1 MDKPGPSKKR
11 KVKDENRQ
19 FQEIWTE
26 KYFFV
31 WSHNKV
37 VCLICKNSV
46 AIAKEYNVKRHYET
60 QHPTF
65 TKFTGELRKQK
76 MLSLK
81 RELIGQQAM
90 FTKPIQD
97 SETATEVSYEIS
109 RMIAKRSRP
118 FNDGDFVKECIE
130 IAAKKMCP
138 EAAKKFEK
146 IQLNRMTIQRRIM
159 SLSGN
164 IAEQLTE
171 KTKIIEFFS
180 LALDES
186 TDISSTAQLLIFI
199 RGVTQDFEVLEE
211 LLGMCS
217 LKGQTK
223 GVDILN
229 VLLDECSKTDLD
241 LSKLSGVAT
250 DGAPSMI
257 GVNSGLVTLLKKH
270 LQEKNINAED
280 LMQFHCII
288 HQEALCSKKIEF
300 QNVMKVVVST
310 VNFIKSRGLNH
321 RQFKQFLDDIESE
334 YGDLLYYTE
343 VRWLSRGLTLERF
356 LNLIEEIGIFLAEKQ
371 RDVPELKN
379 PDWLCDLAFL
389 VDITNHLNVLN
400 TRLQGKNQL
409 ISQLYAHVSS
419 FQCKLTLFRSQ
430 LNSGNYNHFPNYKKM
445 AEKFN
450 KTAINFSYVEKLD
463 ILIQSFQDR
472 FSEFKKVK
480 PLLDIFSNPFTIS
493 VENAPESMQLEIID
507 IQNDQDLRNKFNEG
521 DLLNFYRCIDKNMY
535 KELRINALK
544 CASLFG
550 STYICEQTF
559 SILNNNKTKNRN
571 RLANESLEA
580 VLRVATSKFEPNIK
594 KIVSTMQC
602 HASN

>member
-1 MDKPGPSKKR
+1 
-11 KVKDENRQ
+11 
-19 FQEIWTE
+19 
-26 KYFFV
+26 
-31 WSHNKV
+31 
-37 VCLICKNSV
+37 
-46 AIAKEYNVKRHYET
+46 
-60 QHPTF
+60 
-65 TKFTGELRKQK
+65 

-90 FTKPIQD
+90 FIKPIQD

-159 SLSGN
+159 SLS
-164 IAEQLTE
+164 
-171 KTKIIEFFS
+171 
-180 LALDES
+180 ALDES

-343 VRWLSRGLTLERF
+343 LCESSKPRATNSGRGLMSSRTAMSIIVGVIALVGNWVKMLGGEDEGVVD
-356 LNLIEEIGIFLAEKQ
+356 LGVIE
-371 RDVPELKN
+371 D
-379 PDWLCDLAFL
+379 
-389 VDITNHLNVLN
+389 DIEVSED
-400 TRLQGKNQL
+400 KDMC
-409 ISQLYAHVSS
+409 IS
-419 FQCKLTLFRSQ
+419 
-430 LNSGNYNHFPNYKKM
+430 P
-445 AEKFN
+445 KF
-450 KTAINFSYVEKLD
+450 
-463 ILIQSFQDR
+463 
-472 FSEFKKVK
+472 
-480 PLLDIFSNPFTIS
+480 
-493 VENAPESMQLEIID
+493 
-507 IQNDQDLRNKFNEG
+507 
-521 DLLNFYRCIDKNMY
+521 
-535 KELRINALK
+535 
-544 CASLFG
+544 
-550 STYICEQTF
+550 
-559 SILNNNKTKNRN
+559 
-571 RLANESLEA
+571 
-580 VLRVATSKFEPNIK
+580 
-594 KIVSTMQC
+594 
-602 HASN
+602 

>member
-46 AIAKEYNVKRHYET
+46 VIAKEYNVKRHYET

-118 FNDGDFVKECIE
+118 FNDGDFVKEFIE
-130 IAAKKMCP
+130 IAAKKTCP

-159 SLSGN
+159 SLSV
-164 IAEQLTE
+164 
-171 KTKIIEFFS
+171 
-180 LALDES
+180 LDES

-217 LKGQTK
+217 LKDQNRE
-223 GVDILN
+223 VDILN
-229 VLLDECSKTDLD
+229 VLLDKCSKTDLD

-288 HQEALCSKKIEF
+288 EEEALCSKK
-300 QNVMKVVVST
+300 N
-310 VNFIKSRGLNH
+310 
-321 RQFKQFLDDIESE
+321 
-334 YGDLLYYTE
+334 
-343 VRWLSRGLTLERF
+343 
-356 LNLIEEIGIFLAEKQ
+356 
-371 RDVPELKN
+371 
-379 PDWLCDLAFL
+379 
-389 VDITNHLNVLN
+389 
-400 TRLQGKNQL
+400 
-409 ISQLYAHVSS
+409 
-419 FQCKLTLFRSQ
+419 
-430 LNSGNYNHFPNYKKM
+430 
-445 AEKFN
+445 
-450 KTAINFSYVEKLD
+450 
-463 ILIQSFQDR
+463 
-472 FSEFKKVK
+472 
-480 PLLDIFSNPFTIS
+480 
-493 VENAPESMQLEIID
+493 
-507 IQNDQDLRNKFNEG
+507 
-521 DLLNFYRCIDKNMY
+521 
-535 KELRINALK
+535 
-544 CASLFG
+544 
-550 STYICEQTF
+550 
-559 SILNNNKTKNRN
+559 
-571 RLANESLEA
+571 
-580 VLRVATSKFEPNIK
+580 
-594 KIVSTMQC
+594 
-602 HASN
+602 

>member
-1 MDKPGPSKKR
+1 
-11 KVKDENRQ
+11 
-19 FQEIWTE
+19 
-26 KYFFV
+26 
-31 WSHNKV
+31 
-37 VCLICKNSV
+37 
-46 AIAKEYNVKRHYET
+46 
-60 QHPTF
+60 
-65 TKFTGELRKQK
+65 
-76 MLSLK
+76 
-81 RELIGQQAM
+81 
-90 FTKPIQD
+90 
-97 SETATEVSYEIS
+97 
-109 RMIAKRSRP
+109 
-118 FNDGDFVKECIE
+118 
-130 IAAKKMCP
+130 MCP

-164 IAEQLTE
+164 IAEQLNE
-171 KTKIIEFFS
+171 KTKFIEFFS

-199 RGVTQDFEVLEE
+199 RGVTQDFEVVEE

-217 LKGQTK
+217 LKGQTR

-241 LSKLSGVAT
+241 ISKLSGVAT

-280 LMQFHCII
+280 LMKFHCII

-300 QNVMKVVVST
+300 QNVIKVVVST

-356 LNLIEEIGIFLAEKQ
+356 LNLLEKIGIFLAKKQ

-379 PDWLCDLAFL
+379 TDWLCDLAFL

-409 ISQLYAHVSS
+409 ISQLYANVSS
-419 FQCKLTLFRSQ
+419 F
-430 LNSGNYNHFPNYKKM
+430 
-445 AEKFN
+445 
-450 KTAINFSYVEKLD
+450 
-463 ILIQSFQDR
+463 
-472 FSEFKKVK
+472 
-480 PLLDIFSNPFTIS
+480 
-493 VENAPESMQLEIID
+493 
-507 IQNDQDLRNKFNEG
+507 
-521 DLLNFYRCIDKNMY
+521 
-535 KELRINALK
+535 
-544 CASLFG
+544 
-550 STYICEQTF
+550 
-559 SILNNNKTKNRN
+559 
-571 RLANESLEA
+571 
-580 VLRVATSKFEPNIK
+580 
-594 KIVSTMQC
+594 
-602 HASN
+602 

>member
-1 MDKPGPSKKR
+1 MSRGVPQGSILGPISFLIYINDIQSATEHVNANFSAINYADDTSFLLYGDTFESIVTGGSELLNTVENWLTTKDLIINHDKANVILFKTTNSFYPNTITFNQRLHTTEERKSQNIEKDAKKAEEPDNSLI
-11 KVKDENRQ
+11 VCENIPN
-19 FQEIWTE
+19 QESEI
-26 KYFFV
+26 
-31 WSHNKV
+31 H
-37 VCLICKNSV
+37 IDPDR
-46 AIAKEYNVKRHYET
+46 I
-60 QHPTF
+60 PITF

-90 FTKPIQD
+90 FIKPIQN

-138 EAAKKFEK
+138 EAAEKFEK

-159 SLSGN
+159 SLS
-164 IAEQLTE
+164 
-171 KTKIIEFFS
+171 
-180 LALDES
+180 ALDEC

-343 VRWLSRGLTLERF
+343 LTL
-356 LNLIEEIGIFLAEKQ
+356 Q
-371 RDVPELKN
+371 
-379 PDWLCDLAFL
+379 
-389 VDITNHLNVLN
+389 
-400 TRLQGKNQL
+400 
-409 ISQLYAHVSS
+409 
-419 FQCKLTLFRSQ
+419 
-430 LNSGNYNHFPNYKKM
+430 
-445 AEKFN
+445 
-450 KTAINFSYVEKLD
+450 
-463 ILIQSFQDR
+463 
-472 FSEFKKVK
+472 
-480 PLLDIFSNPFTIS
+480 
-493 VENAPESMQLEIID
+493 II
-507 IQNDQDLRNKFNEG
+507 
-521 DLLNFYRCIDKNMY
+521 
-535 KELRINALK
+535 
-544 CASLFG
+544 
-550 STYICEQTF
+550 
-559 SILNNNKTKNRN
+559 
-571 RLANESLEA
+571 
-580 VLRVATSKFEPNIK
+580 
-594 KIVSTMQC
+594 
-602 HASN
+602 

>member
-90 FTKPIQD
+90 FIKPIQD

-159 SLSGN
+159 SLS
-164 IAEQLTE
+164 
-171 KTKIIEFFS
+171 
-180 LALDES
+180 ALDES

-257 GVNSGLVTLLKKH
+257 DCV
-270 LQEKNINAED
+270 
-280 LMQFHCII
+280 
-288 HQEALCSKKIEF
+288 
-300 QNVMKVVVST
+300 
-310 VNFIKSRGLNH
+310 
-321 RQFKQFLDDIESE
+321 
-334 YGDLLYYTE
+334 
-343 VRWLSRGLTLERF
+343 
-356 LNLIEEIGIFLAEKQ
+356 
-371 RDVPELKN
+371 
-379 PDWLCDLAFL
+379 
-389 VDITNHLNVLN
+389 
-400 TRLQGKNQL
+400 
-409 ISQLYAHVSS
+409 
-419 FQCKLTLFRSQ
+419 
-430 LNSGNYNHFPNYKKM
+430 
-445 AEKFN
+445 
-450 KTAINFSYVEKLD
+450 
-463 ILIQSFQDR
+463 
-472 FSEFKKVK
+472 
-480 PLLDIFSNPFTIS
+480 
-493 VENAPESMQLEIID
+493 
-507 IQNDQDLRNKFNEG
+507 
-521 DLLNFYRCIDKNMY
+521 
-535 KELRINALK
+535 
-544 CASLFG
+544 
-550 STYICEQTF
+550 
-559 SILNNNKTKNRN
+559 
-571 RLANESLEA
+571 
-580 VLRVATSKFEPNIK
+580 
-594 KIVSTMQC
+594 
-602 HASN
+602 

>member
-1 MDKPGPSKKR
+1 MDKPGPSNKR

-26 KYFFV
+26 IYFFV

-90 FTKPIQD
+90 FIKPIQD

-118 FNDGDFVKECIE
+118 FNDGDFVKEYIE

-159 SLSGN
+159 SLS
-164 IAEQLTE
+164 
-171 KTKIIEFFS
+171 
-180 LALDES
+180 ALDES
-186 TDISSTAQLLIFI
+186 TDISSTAQLLIFT

-257 GVNSGLVTLLKKH
+257 G
-270 LQEKNINAED
+270 
-280 LMQFHCII
+280 II
-288 HQEALCSKKIEF
+288 KCNRRVFIDF
-300 QNVMKVVVST
+300 CYVV
-310 VNFIKSRGLNH
+310 I
-321 RQFKQFLDDIESE
+321 
-334 YGDLLYYTE
+334 
-343 VRWLSRGLTLERF
+343 
-356 LNLIEEIGIFLAEKQ
+356 
-371 RDVPELKN
+371 
-379 PDWLCDLAFL
+379 
-389 VDITNHLNVLN
+389 
-400 TRLQGKNQL
+400 
-409 ISQLYAHVSS
+409 
-419 FQCKLTLFRSQ
+419 
-430 LNSGNYNHFPNYKKM
+430 
-445 AEKFN
+445 
-450 KTAINFSYVEKLD
+450 
-463 ILIQSFQDR
+463 
-472 FSEFKKVK
+472 
-480 PLLDIFSNPFTIS
+480 
-493 VENAPESMQLEIID
+493 
-507 IQNDQDLRNKFNEG
+507 
-521 DLLNFYRCIDKNMY
+521 
-535 KELRINALK
+535 
-544 CASLFG
+544 
-550 STYICEQTF
+550 
-559 SILNNNKTKNRN
+559 
-571 RLANESLEA
+571 
-580 VLRVATSKFEPNIK
+580 
-594 KIVSTMQC
+594 
-602 HASN
+602 

>member
-1 MDKPGPSKKR
+1 MKR
-11 KVKDENRQ
+11 S
-19 FQEIWTE
+19 I
-26 KYFFV
+26 
-31 WSHNKV
+31 
-37 VCLICKNSV
+37 LLLPI
-46 AIAKEYNVKRHYET
+46 
-60 QHPTF
+60 
-65 TKFTGELRKQK
+65 TGELRKQK

-81 RELIGQQAM
+81 QELIGQQAM
-90 FTKPIQD
+90 FIKPIQD

-159 SLSGN
+159 SLS
-164 IAEQLTE
+164 
-171 KTKIIEFFS
+171 
-180 LALDES
+180 ALDES

-199 RGVTQDFEVLEE
+199 RDVTQDFEVLEE

-257 GVNSGLVTLLKKH
+257 GDNSGLVTLLKKH
-270 LQEKNINAED
+270 LQEKNIDAED

-310 VNFIKSRGLNH
+310 VNCIKSRGLNH

-343 VRWLSRGLTLERF
+343 MTL
-356 LNLIEEIGIFLAEKQ
+356 Q
-371 RDVPELKN
+371 
-379 PDWLCDLAFL
+379 
-389 VDITNHLNVLN
+389 
-400 TRLQGKNQL
+400 
-409 ISQLYAHVSS
+409 
-419 FQCKLTLFRSQ
+419 
-430 LNSGNYNHFPNYKKM
+430 
-445 AEKFN
+445 
-450 KTAINFSYVEKLD
+450 
-463 ILIQSFQDR
+463 
-472 FSEFKKVK
+472 
-480 PLLDIFSNPFTIS
+480 
-493 VENAPESMQLEIID
+493 II
-507 IQNDQDLRNKFNEG
+507 
-521 DLLNFYRCIDKNMY
+521 
-535 KELRINALK
+535 
-544 CASLFG
+544 
-550 STYICEQTF
+550 
-559 SILNNNKTKNRN
+559 
-571 RLANESLEA
+571 
-580 VLRVATSKFEPNIK
+580 
-594 KIVSTMQC
+594 
-602 HASN
+602 

>member
-31 WSHNKV
+31 WLHNKV
-37 VCLICKNSV
+37 VCLIIKNSV
-46 AIAKEYNVKRHYET
+46 AIAKEYYVKRQYET

-97 SETATEVSYEIS
+97 SETATEVNYEIS

-164 IAEQLTE
+164 IA
-171 KTKIIEFFS
+171 
-180 LALDES
+180 
-186 TDISSTAQLLIFI
+186 
-199 RGVTQDFEVLEE
+199 
-211 LLGMCS
+211 
-217 LKGQTK
+217 
-223 GVDILN
+223 
-229 VLLDECSKTDLD
+229 
-241 LSKLSGVAT
+241 LSGVAT

-270 LQEKNINAED
+270 LQEKNINAEY

-321 RQFKQFLDDIESE
+321 RQFRQFLDDIESE

-343 VRWLSRGLTLERF
+343 VRWLRNWNISG
-356 LNLIEEIGIFLAEKQ
+356 
-371 RDVPELKN
+371 
-379 PDWLCDLAFL
+379 
-389 VDITNHLNVLN
+389 
-400 TRLQGKNQL
+400 GK
-409 ISQLYAHVSS
+409 AKG
-419 FQCKLTLFRSQ
+419 CPGT
-430 LNSGNYNHFPNYKKM
+430 
-445 AEKFN
+445 
-450 KTAINFSYVEKLD
+450 
-463 ILIQSFQDR
+463 
-472 FSEFKKVK
+472 
-480 PLLDIFSNPFTIS
+480 
-493 VENAPESMQLEIID
+493 
-507 IQNDQDLRNKFNEG
+507 
-521 DLLNFYRCIDKNMY
+521 
-535 KELRINALK
+535 
-544 CASLFG
+544 
-550 STYICEQTF
+550 
-559 SILNNNKTKNRN
+559 
-571 RLANESLEA
+571 
-580 VLRVATSKFEPNIK
+580 
-594 KIVSTMQC
+594 
-602 HASN
+602 

>member
-1 MDKPGPSKKR
+1 MEKPGPSKKR

-37 VCLICKNSV
+37 ACLICKNSV

-60 QHPTF
+60 QHPSF

-118 FNDGDFVKECIE
+118 FNDGDFVKECLE

-164 IAEQLTE
+164 IAEQLIE

-270 LQEKNINAED
+270 LQEKK
-280 LMQFHCII
+280 H
-288 HQEALCSKKIEF
+288 K
-300 QNVMKVVVST
+300 
-310 VNFIKSRGLNH
+310 R
-321 RQFKQFLDDIESE
+321 
-334 YGDLLYYTE
+334 
-343 VRWLSRGLTLERF
+343 
-356 LNLIEEIGIFLAEKQ
+356 
-371 RDVPELKN
+371 
-379 PDWLCDLAFL
+379 
-389 VDITNHLNVLN
+389 
-400 TRLQGKNQL
+400 
-409 ISQLYAHVSS
+409 
-419 FQCKLTLFRSQ
+419 
-430 LNSGNYNHFPNYKKM
+430 
-445 AEKFN
+445 
-450 KTAINFSYVEKLD
+450 
-463 ILIQSFQDR
+463 
-472 FSEFKKVK
+472 
-480 PLLDIFSNPFTIS
+480 
-493 VENAPESMQLEIID
+493 
-507 IQNDQDLRNKFNEG
+507 
-521 DLLNFYRCIDKNMY
+521 
-535 KELRINALK
+535 
-544 CASLFG
+544 
-550 STYICEQTF
+550 
-559 SILNNNKTKNRN
+559 
-571 RLANESLEA
+571 
-580 VLRVATSKFEPNIK
+580 
-594 KIVSTMQC
+594 
-602 HASN
+602 

>member
-1 MDKPGPSKKR
+1 MEKPGPSKKR

-46 AIAKEYNVKRHYET
+46 AIAKEYNVKRHYKM
-60 QHPTF
+60 QHPSF

-76 MLSLK
+76 MLFLK
-81 RELIGQQAM
+81 REFIGQQAM

-109 RMIAKRSRP
+109 RMIVKRSRP

-138 EAAKKFEK
+138 EASKKFEK
-146 IQLNRMTIQRRIM
+146 IQLNRMTIQRPIL
-159 SLSGN
+159 SLS
-164 IAEQLTE
+164 
-171 KTKIIEFFS
+171 
-180 LALDES
+180 ALNES
-186 TDISSTAQLLIFI
+186 TDITSTAQLLIFI
-199 RGVTQDFEVLEE
+199 RGVTQDFEVLIE

-300 QNVMKVVVST
+300 QNVMKVVVSI

-321 RQFKQFLDDIESE
+321 RQFKQFLDDIESK

-356 LNLIEEIGIFLAEKQ
+356 LNLIEEI
-371 RDVPELKN
+371 
-379 PDWLCDLAFL
+379 
-389 VDITNHLNVLN
+389 
-400 TRLQGKNQL
+400 
-409 ISQLYAHVSS
+409 
-419 FQCKLTLFRSQ
+419 
-430 LNSGNYNHFPNYKKM
+430 
-445 AEKFN
+445 
-450 KTAINFSYVEKLD
+450 
-463 ILIQSFQDR
+463 
-472 FSEFKKVK
+472 
-480 PLLDIFSNPFTIS
+480 
-493 VENAPESMQLEIID
+493 
-507 IQNDQDLRNKFNEG
+507 
-521 DLLNFYRCIDKNMY
+521 
-535 KELRINALK
+535 
-544 CASLFG
+544 
-550 STYICEQTF
+550 
-559 SILNNNKTKNRN
+559 
-571 RLANESLEA
+571 
-580 VLRVATSKFEPNIK
+580 
-594 KIVSTMQC
+594 
-602 HASN
+602 

>member
-1 MDKPGPSKKR
+1 
-11 KVKDENRQ
+11 
-19 FQEIWTE
+19 
-26 KYFFV
+26 
-31 WSHNKV
+31 
-37 VCLICKNSV
+37 
-46 AIAKEYNVKRHYET
+46 
-60 QHPTF
+60 
-65 TKFTGELRKQK
+65 
-76 MLSLK
+76 
-81 RELIGQQAM
+81 
-90 FTKPIQD
+90 
-97 SETATEVSYEIS
+97 
-109 RMIAKRSRP
+109 MIAKRSRP
-118 FNDGDFVKECIE
+118 INDGDFVKECIE

-138 EAAKKFEK
+138 EAAKTFEK

-159 SLSGN
+159 SLS
-164 IAEQLTE
+164 
-171 KTKIIEFFS
+171 
-180 LALDES
+180 ALDES

-217 LKGQTK
+217 LKGQTR

-257 GVNSGLVTLLKKH
+257 GVNSGLVTLLQKH

-310 VNFIKSRGLNH
+310 VNFIKPRGLNH

-409 ISQLYAHVSS
+409 ISQLYAHLKMRQS
-419 FQCKLTLFRSQ
+419 QCSQKLSTF
-430 LNSGNYNHFPNYKKM
+430 
-445 AEKFN
+445 
-450 KTAINFSYVEKLD
+450 KTTE
-463 ILIQSFQDR
+463 
-472 FSEFKKVK
+472 
-480 PLLDIFSNPFTIS
+480 
-493 VENAPESMQLEIID
+493 
-507 IQNDQDLRNKFNEG
+507 DLRNKFNEG
-521 DLLNFYRCIDKNMY
+521 DLLNFYRCIDKNAY

>member
-1 MDKPGPSKKR
+1 
-11 KVKDENRQ
+11 
-19 FQEIWTE
+19 
-26 KYFFV
+26 
-31 WSHNKV
+31 
-37 VCLICKNSV
+37 
-46 AIAKEYNVKRHYET
+46 
-60 QHPTF
+60 
-65 TKFTGELRKQK
+65 
-76 MLSLK
+76 
-81 RELIGQQAM
+81 
-90 FTKPIQD
+90 
-97 SETATEVSYEIS
+97 
-109 RMIAKRSRP
+109 
-118 FNDGDFVKECIE
+118 
-130 IAAKKMCP
+130 
-138 EAAKKFEK
+138 
-146 IQLNRMTIQRRIM
+146 M
-159 SLSGN
+159 SLS
-164 IAEQLTE
+164 
-171 KTKIIEFFS
+171 
-180 LALDES
+180 ALDES

-217 LKGQTK
+217 LKGQTRE
-223 GVDILN
+223 VDILN
-229 VLLDECSKTDLD
+229 VLLDERSKTNLD
-241 LSKLSGVAT
+241 LSKLMGVAT

-270 LQEKNINAED
+270 LQEKNIIAED

-300 QNVMKVVVST
+300 QKLNSEIEFQFHVMKVRIWRFT
-310 VNFIKSRGLNH
+310 V
-321 RQFKQFLDDIESE
+321 
-334 YGDLLYYTE
+334 LY
-343 VRWLSRGLTLERF
+343 R
-356 LNLIEEIGIFLAEKQ
+356 I
-371 RDVPELKN
+371 
-379 PDWLCDLAFL
+379 
-389 VDITNHLNVLN
+389 DITKHLNVLN

-430 LNSGNYNHFPNYKKM
+430 LTSGNYNHFPSYKKM

-472 FSEFKKVK
+472 FSDFKKVK

-507 IQNDQDLRNKFNEG
+507 IHNDQDLRNRFNEG
-521 DLLNFYRCIDKNMY
+521 DLLNFYRCIDKNTY

-559 SILNNNKTKNRN
+559 SILNINKTKNRN

-580 VLRVATSKFEPNIK
+580 VLRVATSKFEPNIYQFF
-594 KIVSTMQC
+594 IVFNYLYFWRPAIS
-602 HASN
+602 S

>member
-19 FQEIWTE
+19 FQEILTE

-81 RELIGQQAM
+81 RELIGQQTM
-90 FTKPIQD
+90 FIKPIQD
-97 SETATEVSYEIS
+97 SETATEVSYEIY
-109 RMIAKRSRP
+109 RMIAKRSLP

-138 EAAKKFEK
+138 EATKKFEK
-146 IQLNRMTIQRRIM
+146 IQLNRMTIQRRIL

-199 RGVTQDFEVLEE
+199 QGVTQDFQVLEE

-223 GVDILN
+223 GVDVLN

-241 LSKLSGVAT
+241 LSKLSEVTT

-356 LNLIEEIGIFLAEKQ
+356 LNLIEEIGIFLASGCVIDSSPSDHNKLVSAKQ
-371 RDVPELKN
+371 
-379 PDWLCDLAFL
+379 
-389 VDITNHLNVLN
+389 
-400 TRLQGKNQL
+400 
-409 ISQLYAHVSS
+409 
-419 FQCKLTLFRSQ
+419 LTSTT
-430 LNSGNYNHFPNYKKM
+430 GYN
-445 AEKFN
+445 
-450 KTAINFSYVEKLD
+450 I
-463 ILIQSFQDR
+463 
-472 FSEFKKVK
+472 
-480 PLLDIFSNPFTIS
+480 
-493 VENAPESMQLEIID
+493 
-507 IQNDQDLRNKFNEG
+507 
-521 DLLNFYRCIDKNMY
+521 
-535 KELRINALK
+535 
-544 CASLFG
+544 
-550 STYICEQTF
+550 
-559 SILNNNKTKNRN
+559 
-571 RLANESLEA
+571 
-580 VLRVATSKFEPNIK
+580 
-594 KIVSTMQC
+594 
-602 HASN
+602 